1 MTSSKVCRPIGR
13 GRGKWYVW
21 IGNLRKKLSVRKT
34 HGRHGLYSRWSESIS
49 LHRGNTQHAVT
60 RHSLGAPHVSAAI
73 ATACNVVQL
82 ARRQVHGQT
91 DINHMAAAD
100 RSFNGIRQMAQCAP
114 LYIWAW
120 SSSSLLIFLQNT
132 RCSTHTYHPRRQEFC
147 CVWNSLPARPT
158 IKQITSYK
166 DTV

>member
-21 IGNLRKKLSVRKT
+21 IGNLRKKNLRQEDAWAAWPILEVIWINK
-34 HGRHGLYSRWSESIS
+34 LASRQYTTCSYATFARGTTCIS
-49 LHRGNTQHAVT
+49 C
-60 RHSLGAPHVSAAI
+60 HSNGI
-73 ATACNVVQL
+73 NVVQL
-82 ARRQVHGQT
+82 ARQVHGQT

-132 RCSTHTYHPRRQEFC
+132 RCSTHTYHSRRQEFC